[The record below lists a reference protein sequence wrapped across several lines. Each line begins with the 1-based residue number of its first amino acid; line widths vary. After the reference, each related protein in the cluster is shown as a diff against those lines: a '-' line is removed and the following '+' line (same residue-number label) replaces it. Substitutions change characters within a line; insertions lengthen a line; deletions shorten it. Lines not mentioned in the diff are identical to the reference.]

1 MAEPA
6 AEAAAEA
13 EEDLEI
19 FNQHAPLPAS
29 MLGPNTPSGKRVRG
43 KPSSLWTLCKRLR
56 CEIPQHL
63 ALRLQGKTH
72 VCVVPLDDGEGF
84 CNFSLRLSRKP
95 TGEWLTSHAI
105 EHFRAEHPETE
116 TGRQSTQR
124 KQGNE
129 RAPSRDHKPGPRPAA
144 ARPRKSFW

>member
-1 MAEPA
+1 
-6 AEAAAEA
+6 
-13 EEDLEI
+13 
-19 FNQHAPLPAS
+19 

-56 CEIPQHL
+56 GEIPQHL

-84 CNFSLRLSRKP
+84 CNWPLRLSKKP
-95 TGEWLTSHAI
+95 TGEWSTSHAI

-116 TGRQSTQR
+116 TGR
-124 KQGNE
+124 
-129 RAPSRDHKPGPRPAA
+129 PSRRSGSRGMNGLRVATTSRDRGLRRRGPGRGRSGATSREILWRRLGGAA
-144 ARPRKSFW
+144 AGRT